1 MVEEIAEKFE
11 KAMKKG
17 FVSTFILLVLERE
30 PMHGRQIKSAIE
42 ERSFGVW
49 TPTDSTMYT
58 ILKNL
63 REKGLIHQQNVDEK
77 VIVYEITD
85 DGKNTLELMMKKE
98 QEIRKSIRSIITTT
112 FGFKDELM
120 DTDTKNFLNP
130 GSFFSKM
137 FGKSENETLQVLN
150 FQRVFM
156 KKRVEVLNKMIQKI
170 ESKISKLE
178 KETPNENKL

>member
-17 FVSTFILLVLERE
+17 FISTLILLVLERE

-42 ERSFGVW
+42 ERTFGVW
-49 TPTDSTMYT
+49 TPTDSTIYT
-58 ILKNL
+58 ILKDL
-63 REKGLIHQQNVDEK
+63 REKGLILQQNDDEK

-85 DGKNTLELMMKKE
+85 DGKNTLKIMMKKE
-98 QEIRKSIRSIITTT
+98 QEIRESIRSIITTT

-120 DTDTKNFLNP
+120 DIDAKGFINH

-137 FGKSENETLQVLN
+137 CPDPENLTHQTLN
-150 FQRVFM
+150 FQRVFLR
-156 KKRVEVLNKMIQKI
+156 KRIEVLNKMLQIT
-170 ESKISKLE
+170 EDKISKLE
-178 KETPNENKL
+178 KEIPNKN

>member
-17 FVSTFILLVLERE
+17 FISTLILLVLERE

-42 ERSFGVW
+42 ERTFGVW

-58 ILKNL
+58 ILKDL

-77 VIVYEITD
+77 VIIYEITD
-85 DGKNTLELMMKKE
+85 DGKNTLKIMMIKE
-98 QEIRKSIRSIITTT
+98 QEIRESIRSIITTT

-120 DTDTKNFLNP
+120 DTDAKNFLNP
-130 GSFFSKM
+130 ISFFGKM
-137 FGKSENETLQVLN
+137 FGKPENETLQVLN

-156 KKRVEVLNKMIQKI
+156 KKKVEVLNKIIQKI
-170 ESKISKLE
+170 EGKISKLE